1 MRELLTKKKAFTLI
15 ELLVVIGIVMLLSF
29 AAINGYLDYR
39 KNALLGLAGDDVL
52 SQINQQKTQTIYGKT
67 SNIDEGV
74 KCYGLLFEDSE
85 IYLFNQG
92 FESKKEFSEGEW
104 EYVGCGELDTNNSK
118 KLEMDEMVS
127 VLELILDDVVY
138 DRFAIRFF
146 PTAGDV
152 TLFRDDFSEINLNT
166 LYEKQLAITLQ
177 YGDLSDYQQTFN
189 YNF

>member
-92 FESKKEFSEGEW
+92 FESKKEFSEGKW
-104 EYVGCGELDTNNSK
+104 QYVGCGDLDTNNRK

-127 VLELILDDVVY
+127 VLELKLDEEDVS
-138 DRFAIRFF
+138 DSFAIRFF

-152 TLFRDDFSEINLNT
+152 TLFQDDSEIDLNM
-166 LYEKQLAITLQ
+166 LGEKQLAITLQ